1 MKYTASTFHYI
12 YWNSQRKLVSHMPYC
27 VEKHVEVA
35 KLYDLIVL
43 ENDVTLYT

>member
-1 MKYTASTFHYI
+1 
-12 YWNSQRKLVSHMPYC
+12 MPYC

-43 ENDVTLYT
+43 ENDITLYIYN